1 MNLPTIIR
9 IFFFYF
15 PFSRSVFVF
24 VRLNVIIIFNFFNKD
39 PKRIRNASFILVNFI
54 EFYYQFFHL
63 IISGK
68 NQMTPYKKR
77 FDGESRDT
85 FIKGVIRRKIF
96 SSRGVK
102 VSLW

>member
-1 MNLPTIIR
+1 MN
-9 IFFFYF
+9 
-15 PFSRSVFVF
+15 SK
-24 VRLNVIIIFNFFNKD
+24 RLVY
-39 PKRIRNASFILVNFI
+39 PR
-54 EFYYQFFHL
+54 EFYRILLSFFHL

-77 FDGESRDT
+77 FDGVSRDT